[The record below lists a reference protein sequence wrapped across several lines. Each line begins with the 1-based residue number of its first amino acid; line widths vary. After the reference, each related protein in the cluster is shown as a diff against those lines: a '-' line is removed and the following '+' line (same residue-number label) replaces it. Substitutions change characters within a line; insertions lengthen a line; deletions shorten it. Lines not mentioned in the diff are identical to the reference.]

1 MSDSSSLLETQRGF
15 AAAVRSSAAQQDA
28 LPLLAGNA
36 ARNRQLLAVYRGNSV
51 ANVAKALSLA
61 YPVVERI
68 VGEEFFGGLC
78 RVFWQESPSRSG
90 DLNEYGEGFGD
101 FLANFPHV
109 AELPYL
115 ADMARVEW
123 LASRAAHA
131 ADHVAAT
138 PEQLAGMPM
147 ESIGAL
153 RFGLQPGLALFE
165 STWPVAT
172 IWQQHQADYADEIN
186 IDLDNA
192 ECMAV
197 HRLGLR
203 VDIAVLSAA
212 ELALWRDA
220 QAGQALAAMLE
231 AAFAVDDSFDIQSAL
246 QAGFARE
253 FVTSLHV

>member
-1 MSDSSSLLETQRGF
+1 MSESFRLRQAQRGF

-28 LPLLAGNA
+28 LLLLAGDA
-36 ARNRQLLAVYRGNSV
+36 ARNQQLLAVYRGNSV
-51 ANVAKALSLA
+51 ANADKALRLA

-78 RVFWQESPSRSG
+78 RAFWQECPSRSG

-115 ADMARVEW
+115 ADVARVEW
-123 LASRAAHA
+123 LVGRAAHA

-138 PEQLAGMPM
+138 LAQLANMPS

-153 RFGLQPGLALFE
+153 RFGLQPGLTLFV

-172 IWQQHQADYADEIN
+172 IWQQHQATYTDEIN
-186 IDLDNA
+186 IDLNNA
-192 ECMAV
+192 ECLAV

-203 VDIAVLSAA
+203 VEVTVLSTA
-212 ELALWRDA
+212 ELALWRQA

-231 AAFAVDDSFDIQSAL
+231 TAFAVDDSFDIQGTL

-253 FVTSLHV
+253 FITSLHA